1 MCPCSYEFKDSSAR
15 RILSGTLGAQ
25 PSGRRHDVHWPPK
38 TISTAG
44 PPLILAVNTAAAA
57 LPAVQR
63 KRTKPSASENAV
75 VESNAPLDTQA
86 FTVIFG
92 DGKAVMSVPRNRIG
106 SPETTSSRPLPTPP
120 PT

>member
-1 MCPCSYEFKDSSAR
+1 MLWGR
-15 RILSGTLGAQ
+15 LGAQ
-25 PSGRRHDVHWPPK
+25 PSGRRHDVHWPSK

-75 VESNAPLDTQA
+75 VESNAPLDTEA

-92 DGKAVMSVPRNRIG
+92 YGKALMSVTPNSIG